1 MLIQIISSGVL
12 SDTVSTQK
20 FFRRTQAADLAVK
33 SPRFFYPIHLQRQ
46 IDSFS
51 HQVNFLIISMVRP
64 LVIFLVD

>member
-51 HQVNFLIISMVRP
+51 PQVNFLIIVYRP